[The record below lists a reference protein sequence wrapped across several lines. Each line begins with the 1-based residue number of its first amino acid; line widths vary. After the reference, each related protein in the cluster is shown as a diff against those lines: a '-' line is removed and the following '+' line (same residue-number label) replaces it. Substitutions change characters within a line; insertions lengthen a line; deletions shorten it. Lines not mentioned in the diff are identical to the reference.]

1 MKNTSSKSDSKA
13 THHATT
19 AHPIAPTTAHPTVQP
34 NGEDLA
40 SLHATLGAPTE
51 SFTRMLFRTA
61 REEDLV
67 NQGSRVDSLNIVADV
82 PRFVA
87 SSLTILDSLDPARRA
102 TVMLPFGIF
111 AVLVEEAVRLDGM
124 KLDHEQSAVTGA
136 GEKTERETTL
146 RQEMRSGVALREQAT
161 AALGHALGEARV
173 KELEVIVGD
182 ASSAGSLVKG
192 MNAVADFID
201 RVLASGDVAEAE
213 ALSAWH
219 VAAARAVVLR
229 AQAAKVKAAGA
240 VVATTGRRVSQ
251 RSLDLQ
257 DGRVL
262 LLIEQTLRAFRT
274 AHRADK
280 SILVPELNRIAWLF
294 ETRTSLRKA
303 AKAPAPPP
311 AAGGP
316 FMPQ

>member
-1 MKNTSSKSDSKA
+1 
-13 THHATT
+13 
-19 AHPIAPTTAHPTVQP
+19 
-34 NGEDLA
+34 
-40 SLHATLGAPTE
+40 
-51 SFTRMLFRTA
+51 MLFRTA

-67 NQGSRVDSLNIVADV
+67 DQGARVDSLNIVADV

-213 ALSAWH
+213 SLAAWH
-219 VAAARAVVLR
+219 VAAPRAVVLR

-257 DGRVL
+257 DA
-262 LLIEQTLRAFRT
+262 AF
-274 AHRADK
+274 
-280 SILVPELNRIAWLF
+280 SC
-294 ETRTSLRKA
+294 
-303 AKAPAPPP
+303 
-311 AAGGP
+311 
-316 FMPQ
+316 